1 MARAFVGVGSNLGDR
16 KGFIERARATLR
28 QVRDVTFLRAS
39 RIYETDPVGGPKQW
53 KYLNVVWEIET
64 QLAPEEF
71 MKCLLAIEKELGR
84 ERKEP
89 NAPRT
94 IDLDLLSWEQQVI
107 DGEGLVVPHPRLQ
120 ERRFVLEPLADLE
133 PEWRHPVLNKTVRQ
147 LLEELRERNP

>member
-39 RIYETDPVGGPKQW
+39 RIYETDPVGGPKQG